1 MLKHLE
7 DVAHIL
13 KEIKEQGRE
22 VVTLEQLV
30 SEGLTQELISYV
42 KDMENQFV
50 NATMI
55 LDRNPE
61 TPNLFGFNFVFKRGK
76 K

>member
-7 DVAHIL
+7 DVSYTL
-13 KEIKEQGRE
+13 KEIKEQVRE